1 MHCAWCVCVAIIDKF
16 GMRNEVI
23 KMLSDPDNLYSADEI
38 SDALSD
44 MCGSFIHS
52 DEILDVRRT
61 YMLEQKRKS
70 AMTPVPLKVPNAL
83 PDVPRSFQ
91 ELCAYSQFDV
101 LGLYGGATKEAFRIY
116 KNTLDEND
124 NKTAIQSLR
133 LLMDLGAT
141 IDKKIKAM
149 NATDPSS
156 QVFSNMLLTSINDCL
171 AEIHQEYPDFHL
183 LDKLQ
188 QKLEAKRSSQTIDI
202 TEDN

>member
-1 MHCAWCVCVAIIDKF
+1 
-16 GMRNEVI
+16 
-23 KMLSDPDNLYSADEI
+23 MLTDPDNLYSADEI

-44 MCGSFIHS
+44 VCGSYIPS

-61 YMLEQKRKS
+61 YLLEQKRKA
-70 AMTPVPLKVPNAL
+70 AMTPVPLVAPSIL

-91 ELCAYSQFDV
+91 DLCAYSQFDV
-101 LGLYGGATKEAFRIY
+101 LGLFGGATKEAFRIY
-116 KNTLDEND
+116 KNTLEEND

-133 LLMDLGAT
+133 LLMDLGTT

-156 QVFSNMLLTSINDCL
+156 QVFSNMLLANINDCL
-171 AEIHQEYPDFHL
+171 AEIHQENPEFHL

-188 QKLEAKRSSQTIDI
+188 QKLEAKRSMQTIEY